1 MVSFRDFI
9 LGQSLEKKDEQQPE
23 EIKEVKPVEE
33 KSKSIF
39 DGGKT
44 LSKKDLI
51 GRAGHKDAYGNV
63 YNTGE
68 YASSKDQIKEIIEEA
83 LGYKKNSYETFS
95 KDEIRRIATALKNK
109 PDRASQLAGK
119 SLEEVLNQ

>member
-1 MVSFRDFI
+1 MVSLRDLF
-9 LGQSLEKKDEQQPE
+9 LGQPLEKKGDEQSE
-23 EIKEVKPVEE
+23 EAKEAKPVEKE
-33 KSKSIF
+33 KPKLTF
-39 DGGKT
+39 DR
-44 LSKKDLI
+44 LSKKELI

-68 YASSKDQIKEIIEEA
+68 YASNREQITKIIEEA

-109 PDRASQLAGK
+109 PNRASQLAGK